1 MSIQNVLREL
11 WPAITGPQL
20 QKIADAIVEIH
31 GPVPEGQ
38 TVPQFCEAWLKQE
51 IKNRLKSAIHRAR
64 QVDDQAAQAAVDT
77 EYGDEVV

>member
-11 WPAITGPQL
+11 WPSITGEQL

-38 TVPQFCEAWLKQE
+38 TVPQFCEAWLKRD
-51 IKNRLKSAIHRAR
+51 IKNSLKSAIHRAR
-64 QVDDQAAQAAVDT
+64 QADDQAAQAAVDQ
-77 EYGDEVV
+77 EFGA